1 MAKHAK
7 SKIYT
12 RTGDKGKTSLF
23 GGKRISKDNPRIEA
37 IGTIDELNSILGAS
51 ASFIKNKKVLSVIQK
66 IQNDL
71 FNIGAELANPQE
83 ISGDTNHLIML
94 GKEKVEVLE
103 SIIDQYDH
111 NLPSLRYFIL
121 PGGVNSASLLHL
133 SRSVSRRAERRV
145 ITLSKKSKVNPN
157 IISYL
162 NRLSDLLFI
171 LARYLNKRAKVKE
184 LPWEK

>member
-1 MAKHAK
+1 MTKLHK

-23 GGKRISKDNPRIEA
+23 GGKRISKDSQRIEA

-51 ASFIKNKKVLSVIQK
+51 ASFVRDKKVLSIIQK

-83 ISGDTNHLIML
+83 ISSNTKRLSGL
-94 GKEKVEVLE
+94 EKDKIEVLE
-103 SIIDQYDH
+103 SIIDQYDK
-111 NLPSLRYFIL
+111 NVPTIKYFIL
-121 PGGVNSASLLHL
+121 PGGVDSASLLHL

-145 ITLSKKSKVNPN
+145 ISISKVNPN
-157 IISYL
+157 ILSYL
-162 NRLSDLLFI
+162 NRLSDLLFV
-171 LARYLNKRAKVKE
+171 LARYLNNKAKIKE
-184 LPWEK
+184 TPWKK